1 MDSSMEQYLAE
12 RKSRIYHARGQK
24 YLQMYMEG
32 RSVLAKLRPTP
43 HELQIEE
50 RPFKFYRH
58 GLQIP
63 YTWSLKQNVRLH
75 LSRYLYYL
83 NKSSRTELMETL
95 DALEIMNEA
104 FFAAQYLYE
113 RAALSPMLLMNPLL
127 KRTRFYKKLT
137 CLWRLLT
144 E

>member
-24 YLQMYMEG
+24 YLQMYTEG

-50 RPFKFYRH
+50 RPFNFYRH

-75 LSRYLYYL
+75 LSRYVYYL

-95 DALEIMNEA
+95 DGLEIMNEA
-104 FFAAQYLYE
+104 
-113 RAALSPMLLMNPLL
+113 ALSTLYYPDGTIAFDESATEENSFLQEVDLLIA
-127 KRTRFYKKLT
+127 TT
-137 CLWRLLT
+137 H
-144 E
+144 